1 MEPLH
6 PPVNEEFQL
15 ERDNNAELVIRSNDK
30 EFVIKVLSPKQQIEF
45 TSPVSGL
52 RTYQWNG
59 MTKRWEDETDS
70 HDIEGLLT
78 RDLMRFCAGI
88 PLF

>member
-6 PPVNEEFQL
+6 RPINDDFQL
-15 ERDNNAELVIRSNDK
+15 QRVDAEVVIRTNTK
-30 EFVIKVLSPKQQIEF
+30 EFVIKVLPSKQQIEF
-45 TSPVSGL
+45 SSPVSGL
-52 RTYQWNG
+52 HTYQWNA
-59 MTKRWEDETDS
+59 MAKRWEDEADS